1 MNNKI
6 YSHGMCLFRIIAL
19 VVMSVIT
26 FVGIASAQ
34 EETGKVQQGL
44 VSGEEVSEKTQ
55 EAYGLLSLSG
65 TCSASLLRND
75 WAISAAHC
83 VDAKDADGNTI
94 PDRNRPGQNV
104 LNPISGIK
112 VKAAWGGVQTKKA
125 TRVETFWPYDVALIQ
140 LDSPFQVDGKT
151 TGYEREVFWDQFPY
165 FGSPGNALLKV
176 FGRGINK
183 FATGKGDNAVPASS
197 DGKYRVGIARV
208 SREERDGSLF
218 WYPSEGKLM
227 IAGGD
232 SGGPSF
238 VTVGPSPR
246 AVLIGVHALARTE
259 TVPSKPK
266 DGWDW
271 VTRTPEAADA
281 PIKPVWKKIEQIMGP
296 LPAPPPEPST
306 GRTEA
311 VFETTVPF
319 STTRPDDFNILYGVK
334 KDGTLVWHRHILSR
348 STRITHSWNPTQN
361 IGTGWAGFKALLP
374 AGQLGMYALQGDG
387 TLRWYWHRG
396 ALDGSDNWAEP
407 PQTVGTGW
415 NGFSQIIPMDKGV
428 VYGLSPDGVL
438 RWHKHTNYATGKG
451 GVGGWANAMPVG
463 YGWNF
468 KTVFGGGNGVLYAI
482 TADGKLM
489 WYKHKGYLN
498 PVATPGANANE
509 AQKRAWV
516 NTWEEPREIAAGW
529 GDFTKVFSSGKGH
542 IYGVLPNGELKWYLH
557 NGWQTGS
564 PWNLSAGKTIAT
576 GWDSY
581 VFAFARNN
589 TSDAGS
595 GNPEVDIIVK

>member
-26 FVGIASAQ
+26 FVGNADAQEKTGKTQQELAVRKVRFWTENNNVIPVCWETQGYSREKDIVEEAIRNTWQRHANITFSGWGTCPIGGIGGSATEKLVRIRISPQGKDNAGAGGSARVGMDALSSAQ
-34 EETGKVQQGL
+34 DNDPGMYM
-44 VSGEEVSEKTQ
+44 SFNPD
-55 EAYGLLSLSG
+55 G
-65 TCSASLLRND
+65 TADKGRVEYIAVHEFGHVLGFIHEQDSPNHN
-75 WAISAAHC
+75 AAHC
-83 VDAKDADGNTI
+83 AGGIEANATSLTNYDPDSVMNYCNKDKNKMGNLTSKDI
-94 PDRNRPGQNV
+94 EGVQRIYGGR
-104 LNPISGIK
+104 ISG
-112 VKAAWGGVQTKKA
+112 
-125 TRVETFWPYDVALIQ
+125 
-140 LDSPFQVDGKT
+140 
-151 TGYEREVFWDQFPY
+151 
-165 FGSPGNALLKV
+165 
-176 FGRGINK
+176 
-183 FATGKGDNAVPASS
+183 
-197 DGKYRVGIARV
+197 
-208 SREERDGSLF
+208 
-218 WYPSEGKLM
+218 
-227 IAGGD
+227 
-232 SGGPSF
+232 
-238 VTVGPSPR
+238 
-246 AVLIGVHALARTE
+246 
-259 TVPSKPK
+259 
-266 DGWDW
+266 
-271 VTRTPEAADA
+271 
-281 PIKPVWKKIEQIMGP
+281 
-296 LPAPPPEPST
+296 
-306 GRTEA
+306 A

-396 ALDGSDNWAEP
+396 ALDGSYNWAEP

-516 NTWEEPREIAAGW
+516 NTWEGPREIAAGW
-529 GDFTKVFSSGKGH
+529 GDFTKVFSSGEGH